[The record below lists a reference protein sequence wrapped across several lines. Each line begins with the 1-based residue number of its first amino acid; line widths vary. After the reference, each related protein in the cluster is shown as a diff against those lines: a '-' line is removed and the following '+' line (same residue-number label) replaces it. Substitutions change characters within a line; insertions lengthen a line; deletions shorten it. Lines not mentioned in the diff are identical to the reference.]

1 MSHEV
6 LVKNAL
12 KRQEAFKNLEGY
24 LRTIKD
30 VVRRLDSD
38 AETYIFGSV
47 AEGRYNFSSDI
58 DILVIT
64 RLHPAEIHS
73 ELWKAGIKEPFEIHV
88 EKPERASS
96 YKTRMKLLE
105 I

>member
-1 MSHEV
+1 MSHEI

-12 KRQEAFKNLEGY
+12 KRREAFENLAEK
-24 LRTIKD
+24 LRIIKET
-30 VVRRLDSD
+30 VGRLDLE

-47 AEGRYNFSSDI
+47 AEGRHNLSSDI

-64 RLHPAEIHS
+64 RSDPAKIHS
-73 ELWKAGIKEPFEIHV
+73 ELWRAGIKEPFEIHV
-88 EKPERASS
+88 ETPERAAS
-96 YKTRMKLLE
+96 YKSRMKLVK